1 MLLLRGPLDRLASW
15 VARQDGVE
23 AWLKDVRSR
32 FISVSGPLAHFCSVS
47 ADAMT
52 ALMHYRWP
60 GNVRELE
67 HAVERAVILANNPNI
82 RVRDLPPEITQ
93 QSRGRGGDTLDL
105 QEQERVMIER
115 ALERFGGNRRK
126 AAEALNISTVTLWR
140 KMKQFGISS

>member
-1 MLLLRGPLDRLASW
+1 M
-15 VARQDGVE
+15 
-23 AWLKDVRSR
+23 
-32 FISVSGPLAHFCSVS
+32 S

-52 ALMHYRWP
+52 ALMNYRWP

-93 QSRGRGGDTLDL
+93 KSRARAGDDTLDL

-115 ALERFGGNRRK
+115 ALERFSGNRRK
-126 AAEALNISTVTLWR
+126 AAEALKISTVTLWR

>member
-1 MLLLRGPLDRLASW
+1 
-15 VARQDGVE
+15 
-23 AWLKDVRSR
+23 
-32 FISVSGPLAHFCSVS
+32 VS

-52 ALMHYRWP
+52 ALMSYRWP

-93 QSRGRGGDTLDL
+93 KPRSRSGDDTLDL
-105 QEQERVMIER
+105 QQQEQIMIER

-126 AAEALNISTVTLWR
+126 AAEALKISTVTLWR
-140 KMKQFGISS
+140 KMKQYGLSS